1 MTTATP
7 ARTESRPYGLW
18 DSPFTPKLMA
28 QTMRLSDIGWD
39 TDGETLVWL
48 EGRSDRG
55 VLVCARLDD
64 PAPRDLTSDLS
75 VRAFVGYGGG
85 DFAVGHGHVYF
96 IAGGRIYRQPLAGG
110 AARAITPAFG
120 QAAAPALSPD
130 GRWLLFVH
138 SYEDEDVL
146 AIVDAEGTSWPV
158 KLVTGRD
165 FIMQPRWHPSGLEI
179 AWIAWDHPRMPW
191 DGAELW
197 LATLSLDGATPRIV
211 DAERIAGD
219 AETAVFQPEFSPDG
233 SALAYIADLTG
244 WGHLYVRDLGSGE
257 TRQLTHGSAE
267 YGRPA
272 WAQGLRTYAF
282 VEGGRRIAAVRSEGG
297 FDQVQLV
304 DTRGGAAEDAGLD
317 ARYSVVEQM
326 AASPDGARLA
336 AIASGPA
343 QPPRAISI
351 DLTPRPPSLAGKGE
365 PLMTTVRLGSPP
377 LRGEGPGE
385 RLAERVWARAMG
397 EAVPRE
403 EFATPEVISWISFDG
418 DQAHGLF
425 YPPANPR
432 FSSPGLP
439 PLIVLV
445 HGGPTSQVVAS
456 YYPQAQ
462 FFATRGY
469 AVLAVN
475 YRGSTGYGRDYML
488 KLRNSWGIYDVEDS
502 ISGARALAEQGRVDP
517 VKRVIMGGSAG
528 GFTVL
533 QTLAQHPGVFT
544 AGICLYGV
552 ANQFTLAAET
562 HKFEARYLDS
572 ILGPLPEA
580 AAVYRERS
588 PIFHAAKIQDPIA
601 VFQGEIDQVVP
612 KNQSDTIVA
621 SLKARGVP
629 HEYHVYPGEGHGW
642 RKTETIEQ
650 FYETVDKF
658 LRQYVVFA

>member
-1 MTTATP
+1 
-7 ARTESRPYGLW
+7 
-18 DSPFTPKLMA
+18 MA
-28 QTMRLSDIGWD
+28 QTMRLSDVAWD
-39 TDGETLVWL
+39 RDGETLVWL

-55 VLVCARLDD
+55 VLVCARLND

-96 IAGGRIYRQPLAGG
+96 ISGGRIYRQSLAGG
-110 AARAITPAFG
+110 AARPVTPAFG

-130 GRWLLFVH
+130 GRRLLFVH
-138 SYEDEDVL
+138 SYEDQDVL
-146 AIVDAEGTSWPV
+146 AIVDAEGEHWPV

-165 FIMQPRWHPSGLEI
+165 FIMQPRWHPSGSEI
-179 AWIAWDHPRMPW
+179 AWVAWDHPQMPW

-197 LATLSLDGATPRIV
+197 LATLSLDGAAPQIR

-219 AETAVFQPEFSPDG
+219 TDTAVFQPEFSPDG
-233 SALAYIADLTG
+233 SSLAYIADATG
-244 WGHLYVRDLGSGE
+244 WGQVYVRDLGSGE
-257 TRQLTHGSAE
+257 TRQLTHAAAE

-282 VEGGRRIAAVRSEGG
+282 IDDGRRIAAVRSEGG
-297 FDQVQLV
+297 FDRVELV
-304 DTRGGAAEDAGLD
+304 DRHTGVAEDAGRD
-317 ARYSVVEQM
+317 ERYSVVEQM
-326 AASPDGARLA
+326 AASPDGTRLA

-343 QPPRAISI
+343 QPPRVISV
-351 DLTPRPPSLAGKGE
+351 DLSPGPSPARGGE
-365 PLMTTVRLGSPP
+365 SSSTVTARVSPP
-377 LRGEGPGE
+377 LAGEGPGE
-385 RLAERVWARAMG
+385 RSKRVWARAMG
-397 EAVPRE
+397 EVVPRAE
-403 EFATPEVISWISFDG
+403 YAIPEAVSWTSFDG
-418 DQAHGLF
+418 ERAHGLF

-445 HGGPTSQVVAS
+445 HGGPTSQVTAT
-456 YYPQAQ
+456 YHPQAQ

-469 AVLAVN
+469 AVLQVN

-488 KLRNSWGIYDVEDS
+488 KLRGAWGTYDVEDS
-502 ISGARALAEQGRVDP
+502 ISGARWLAEQGRVDP

-533 QTLAQHPGVFT
+533 QTLATHPGIFT

-588 PIFHAAKIQDPIA
+588 PIFHAAKITDPIA

-621 SLKARGVP
+621 SLRARGVP

-650 FYETVDKF
+650 FYEAVDKF

>member
-1 MTTATP
+1 MGEPIMTTAAP

-18 DSPFTPKLMA
+18 ESPFTPKLMA
-28 QTMRLSDIGWD
+28 QTMRLSDVAWD

-55 VLVCARLDD
+55 VLVCARPDD
-64 PAPRDLTSDLS
+64 PAPRDLTADLS

-96 IAGGRIYRQPLAGG
+96 ISGGRIYRQPLVGG
-110 AARAITPAFG
+110 AAKAITPAFG

-130 GRWLLFVH
+130 GSRLLFVH
-138 SYEDEDVL
+138 SYEDEDAL
-146 AIVDAEGTSWPV
+146 AIVDTAGEGWPV

-165 FIMQPRWHPSGLEI
+165 FIMQPRWHPSGEEI
-179 AWIAWDHPRMPW
+179 AWVAWDHPRMPW

-197 LATLSLDGATPRIV
+197 LASLSLDGTTARIG
-211 DAERIAGD
+211 DAERVAGD
-219 AETAVFQPEFSPDG
+219 GETAVFQPEFSPDG
-233 SALAYIADLTG
+233 GALAYIADPTG
-244 WGHLYVRDLGSGE
+244 WGQVYVRDLGSGE

-267 YGRPA
+267 HGRPA
-272 WAQGLRTYAF
+272 WSQGLRTFAF
-282 VEGGRRIAAVRSEGG
+282 VEGGRRIAVVRSEGG
-297 FDQVQLV
+297 FDRVQLV
-304 DTRGGAAEDAGLD
+304 DSRSCAAEDAGLD
-317 ARYSVVEQM
+317 TRYSVVEQL
-326 AASPDGARLA
+326 AATPDGARLA

-343 QPPRAISI
+343 QPPRVISFE
-351 DLTPRPPSLAGKGE
+351 TGPSAPRVTSRAVTAGAAGAASFELPP
-365 PLMTTVRLGSPP
+365 R
-377 LRGEGPGE
+377 
-385 RLAERVWARAMG
+385 ERVWARAMG
-397 EAVPRE
+397 EVVPRE
-403 EFATPEVISWISFDG
+403 EYAVPEAVSWTSFDG
-418 DQAHGLF
+418 GQAHGLF
-425 YPPANPR
+425 FPPTNPR

-445 HGGPTSQVVAS
+445 HGGPTSQVTAT
-456 YYPQAQ
+456 YNAQAQ

-475 YRGSTGYGRDYML
+475 YRGSTGYGRDYMR
-488 KLRNSWGIYDVEDS
+488 KLRGSWGIYDVEDS
-502 ISGARALAEQGRVDP
+502 ISGARALAEQGRADP

-533 QTLAQHPGVFT
+533 QTLATRAGVFT
-544 AGICLYGV
+544 AGICLFGV

-588 PIFHAAKIQDPIA
+588 PIFHAAKITDPIA

-621 SLKARGVP
+621 SLKARGVL

-650 FYETVDKF
+650 FYEAVDKF